1 MRYRLLLCCLL
12 ALICVAFGDEKRE
25 TEEETIARCLRD
37 LKSEDVESRRRA
49 AMLLGKYRTPEAE
62 EAMVACLKDSDR
74 QIRQSALVS
83 LTEGPM
89 LPASARME
97 IFRLLRDPDVHIR
110 RIASSVLPEASGVVL
125 RGAIQLSSNVNIRSG
140 GGRTQAESAEALACL
155 NEALDDQDASVRR
168 NVLMAARYFPEAL
181 DYRKLVK
188 FFRDP
193 SSEVRVLSL
202 ILFSRSHGNELERA
216 GLVAE
221 LANDPEPLVRLEVA
235 RLAGSLGQPGVEILR
250 KLLEDGSAPVK
261 VEAVRQLA
269 MRLDED
275 IFPKLQELIL
285 DENLPA
291 DLRRQL
297 MYSLYNYGD
306 RSIPTYKTL
315 LAGTNPTLAGEA
327 LAVLGANKQLNL
339 KPEFFIE
346 YISSEHEPIR
356 KAAQRA
362 LQGRIRDLTAENIRM
377 LLKTQVAE
385 AKMLALRAV
394 INLDRSERGAV
405 FVDACMDEDTQV
417 RTYALKQL
425 PVYKP
430 EGWDEI
436 LIATLDDQDDLV
448 RQVAADAMTR
458 WPTKAFQEALNGYLP
473 NCKDQR
479 LKVRIEKA
487 LKRRPIP

>member
-1 MRYRLLLCCLL
+1 M
-12 ALICVAFGDEKRE
+12 
-25 TEEETIARCLRD
+25 
-37 LKSEDVESRRRA
+37 
-49 AMLLGKYRTPEAE
+49 
-62 EAMVACLKDSDR
+62 
-74 QIRQSALVS
+74 
-83 LTEGPM
+83 
-89 LPASARME
+89 
-97 IFRLLRDPDVHIR
+97 
-110 RIASSVLPEASGVVL
+110 
-125 RGAIQLSSNVNIRSG
+125 
-140 GGRTQAESAEALACL
+140 
-155 NEALDDQDASVRR
+155 
-168 NVLMAARYFPEAL
+168 
-181 DYRKLVK
+181 
-188 FFRDP
+188 
-193 SSEVRVLSL
+193 
-202 ILFSRSHGNELERA
+202 
-216 GLVAE
+216 
-221 LANDPEPLVRLEVA
+221 
-235 RLAGSLGQPGVEILR
+235 
-250 KLLEDGSAPVK
+250 
-261 VEAVRQLA
+261 
-269 MRLDED
+269 
-275 IFPKLQELIL
+275 
-285 DENLPA
+285 
-291 DLRRQL
+291 
-297 MYSLYNYGD
+297 
-306 RSIPTYKTL
+306 
-315 LAGTNPTLAGEA
+315 AGTNPTLAGEA
-327 LAVLGANKQLNL
+327 LSVLAANKQLNL

-405 FVDACMDEDTQV
+405 FVDACMDEDTHV